1 MIKYL
6 RCSSLPEKK
15 QWPGIDGH
23 GNSLVR
29 RHIKKILAVR
39 LKEGL
44 KIKGP
49 RVLERL

>member
-6 RCSSLPEKK
+6 RCSLPEKK

-29 RHIKKILAVR
+29 RHKKKILAVI

-44 KIKGP
+44 KIKGL